1 MTLRELIEGVEAH
14 EKTLTVFDP
23 EPGAV
28 EALRDHFG
36 DRNLVV
42 ERASAEQGP
51 RNYAVLGRDD
61 EFVTSVGVD
70 ALLDPDEPTE
80 SGMVDAPYRPILNHL
95 DETMFTS
102 YDRGRMLAASREI
115 EDRAWRAESGT
126 LHAGFQ
132 YSSNVVP
139 QREAY
144 ERLGNRGDLDVHVY
158 VASGDPIDPLDGV
171 TLHVED
177 CAEIRRSW
185 FVAFDGGGLRE
196 NMCALVAEE
205 RAEKEG
211 FYGFWTYD
219 PSTVDYVLNHLTV
232 TYATPESDDSQAASG
247 V

>member
-28 EALRDHFG
+28 ESLREHFG

-42 ERASAEQGP
+42 KRASADGGP
-51 RNYAVLGRDD
+51 QNYAVLGRGDK
-61 EFVTSVGVD
+61 FVTAVSV
-70 ALLDPDEPTE
+70 ASLLDPDERAG
-80 SGMVDAPYRPILNHL
+80 SRMVDSPYQPILDHL

-115 EDRAWRAESGT
+115 EDRAFRVASGT

-132 YSSNVVP
+132 YPSNVEP

-144 ERLGNRGDLDVHVY
+144 ERLGDRGDLDVHVY
-158 VASGDPIDPLDGV
+158 VAPGDSIDPLDDV
-171 TLHVED
+171 SLHVED
-177 CAEIRRSW
+177 CDEIRRSW

-205 RAEKEG
+205 RENLEG

-219 PSTVDYVLNHLTV
+219 PSTVDYVLNHLNA
-232 TYATPESDDSQAASG
+232 TYAADGSEPTRTG

>member
-28 EALRDHFG
+28 ESLREHFG
-36 DRNLVV
+36 DRNLVI
-42 ERASAEQGP
+42 ECASADRGP
-51 RNYAVLGRDD
+51 ENYAVLGRGD
-61 EFVTSVGVD
+61 EFVTAVSV
-70 ALLDPDEPTE
+70 ANLLE
-80 SGMVDAPYRPILNHL
+80 SGRRAGSKTVDSPYQPILDHL

-102 YDRGRMLAASREI
+102 YDRERMLAASEEI
-115 EDRAWRAESGT
+115 EDRAFRVASGT

-132 YSSNVVP
+132 YPSNVEP

-158 VASGDPIDPLDGV
+158 VAPGDSIDSFDDV
-171 TLHVED
+171 SLHVED

-185 FVAFDGGGLRE
+185 FVAFDGGDLRE

-205 RAEKEG
+205 RKGTEG

-219 PSTVDYVLNHLTV
+219 PSTVDYALNHLEA
-232 TYATPESDDSQAASG
+232 TYPADSNEPTTTG
-247 V
+247 T

>member
-23 EPGAV
+23 DPGVV
-28 EALRDHFG
+28 EALEAHFG

-42 ERASAEQGP
+42 ECASAERGP
-51 RNYAVLGRDD
+51 RNYAVLGQDG
-61 EFVTSVGVD
+61 EFMTAVGVD
-70 ALLDPDEPTE
+70 DLLDPGAQTE
-80 SGMVDAPYRPILNHL
+80 SGMIDAPYRPILDHL

-102 YDRGRMLAASREI
+102 YDRERMLAASREI
-115 EDRAWRAESGT
+115 EDRAWRSESGA

-132 YSSNVVP
+132 YPSNVEP

-144 ERLGNRGDLDVHVY
+144 ERLGNRGDLSVHVY
-158 VASGDPIDPLDGV
+158 AAPGDPLDPLDGV
-171 TLHVED
+171 TLHIED

-185 FVAFDGGGLRE
+185 FVVFDGGGLRE
-196 NMCALVAEE
+196 NMCALVAEK
-205 RAEKEG
+205 RGGKEG

-219 PSTVDYVLNHLTV
+219 PSTVDYVLNHLEA
-232 TYATPESDDSQAASG
+232 TYETPESDDSQTASG

>member
-23 EPGAV
+23 DPGV
-28 EALRDHFG
+28 VKALRAHFG

-42 ERASAEQGP
+42 ERADAERGP
-51 RNYAVLGRDD
+51 RNYAVLGQDD
-61 EFVTSVGVD
+61 EFMTAVAVD
-70 ALLDPDEPTE
+70 TLLGSEGRSET
-80 SGMVDAPYRPILNHL
+80 GMVDAPYRPILDHL

-115 EDRAWRAESGT
+115 EDRAWRSESGT

-132 YSSNVVP
+132 YPSNVKP
-139 QREAY
+139 QRGAY
-144 ERLGNRGDLDVHVY
+144 ERLGNRGDLSVHVY
-158 VASGDPIDPLDGV
+158 VASGDPLDPLDGV

-177 CAEIRRSW
+177 CEEIRRSW

-205 RAEKEG
+205 REGQEG

-219 PSTVDYVLNHLTV
+219 PSTVDYVLNHLEV
-232 TYATPESDDSQAASG
+232 TYTAQESDDGKTASG
-247 V
+247 L

>member
-23 EPGAV
+23 DPGVV
-28 EALRDHFG
+28 EALRAHFG

-42 ERASAEQGP
+42 ERASAARGP

-61 EFVTSVGVD
+61 EFVTAVGVD
-70 ALLDPDEPTE
+70 AFLDPDDR
-80 SGMVDAPYRPILNHL
+80 SDAGMVDAPYQPILDHL

-115 EDRAWRAESGT
+115 EDRAWRAEKGT

-132 YSSNVVP
+132 YPSNVEP

-144 ERLGNRGDLDVHVY
+144 ERLGNRGDLSVHVY
-158 VASGDPIDPLDGV
+158 VAPGDPIDPLDGV

-185 FVAFDGGGLRE
+185 FVAFDGGDIRE

-205 RAEKEG
+205 REGLDG

-219 PSTVDYVLNHLTV
+219 PSTVDYVLNHLEV
-232 TYATPESDDSQAASG
+232 TYAVPESDDSQTASG